1 MASQP
6 DNLSKGEVAEAITRS
21 PSLSES
27 KTESDDV
34 PTITAAEE
42 KALVRKIDR
51 NLMPLLFI
59 SYALQ
64 FFDKTSLGYTA
75 ILGIRED
82 TKLKGTDYS
91 WVSSIFYFGYLIAS
105 YPASL
110 AFVKL
115 PLGKFLAACVVV
127 WALVLGCHGAATGF
141 GNLMALRF
149 LLGVFE
155 SSISPGF
162 SLVTGLWYKPSEH
175 AARHGIWCAGNTTA
189 SIFGGLL
196 AYAISHIKS
205 DIAAWRWLFIIFALV
220 TFLWGIV
227 LLVFLPDSPTNA
239 RFLSPEER
247 AYALRRPQQQTH
259 SFKTADWKRG
269 QFLEALRD
277 PKTWLLCIYTIC
289 SSLPNGGYTSFNGI
303 IIQGFGFDTF
313 TTLLLSMP
321 GSAFG
326 LFFVLAGTYLAH
338 RFKYSRCIITATMQ
352 LIALVGCIMVYASP
366 TSQRWT
372 RLGGMW
378 LFPAYAAGF
387 PLTLSI
393 IGSDIAGYTK
403 KTTVLALLFIGYCA
417 GNIAGPQL
425 FIAKQAPGYHAA
437 FEGIMVCMIL
447 SCISIMVLRQYMAWE
462 NKKRDRAQGICI
474 DPETSTDGTS
484 EHLVQTGLDETDWEN
499 KRFRYY
505 L

>member
-1 MASQP
+1 MTSQS
-6 DNLSKGEVAEAITRS
+6 DTMTKLETEEMTAQTAALSMSKAETNDAPPMT
-21 PSLSES
+21 P
-27 KTESDDV
+27 
-34 PTITAAEE
+34 AEE

-51 NLMPLLFI
+51 NLMPLLLI

-75 ILGIRED
+75 ILGIQED
-82 TKLKGTDYS
+82 THLKGTDYA

-110 AFVKL
+110 AFIKL

-127 WALVLGCHGAATGF
+127 WAVVLGCHGAATGF

-155 SSISPGF
+155 STISPGF
-162 SLVTGLWYKPSEH
+162 SLVTSVWYKPSEH
-175 AARHGIWCAGNTTA
+175 AARHGIWFAGNTTA
-189 SIFGGLL
+189 AIFGGLL
-196 AYAISHIKS
+196 AYAISHIKT
-205 DIAAWRWLFIIFALV
+205 DIAAWRWLFIIFGLV
-220 TFLWGIV
+220 TFVWGIV
-227 LLVFLPDSPTNA
+227 LLVFLPDSPLDA
-239 RFLSPEER
+239 RFLTQDER

-259 SFKTADWKRG
+259 SFKTTEWKRE
-269 QFLEALRD
+269 QFVEALCD

-289 SSLPNGGYTSFNGI
+289 TSLPNGGYTSFSGI
-303 IIQGFGFDTF
+303 IIQGFGFSTF
-313 TTLLLSMP
+313 TTLLLGMP

-338 RFKYSRCIITATMQ
+338 KFKYSRCIIAGSLQ
-352 LIALVGCIMVYASP
+352 LIALVGCVMVYASP
-366 TSQRWT
+366 TSQKWT

-387 PLTLSI
+387 PLSLSI

-403 KTTVLALLFIGYCA
+403 KTTVLAILFIGYCA
-417 GNIAGPQL
+417 GNIAGPQM
-425 FIAKQAPGYHAA
+425 FITKQAPRYQGA
-437 FEGIMVCMIL
+437 FQGIMISMIIA
-447 SCISIMVLRQYMAWE
+447 SISMLALRQYMVWD
-462 NKKRDRAQGICI
+462 NKRRDRDQGVCI
-474 DPETSTDGTS
+474 DPEAGVESTS
-484 EHLVQTGLDETDWEN
+484 EHLVRTGLDETDWQN
-499 KRFRYY
+499 KRFRYF